1 MHRFTIIVFFLT
13 LSHLGISQS
22 VRQPVRSKLIL
33 TPLVE
38 NINSIIPEEFQTLSL
53 EQFLNITPEDYKKV
67 TGQKLGFKRS
77 LQLRLA
83 QATLKKVFGF

>member
-13 LSHLGISQS
+13 ISNIGISQS

-33 TPLVE
+33 TPVVE
-38 NINSIIPEEFQTLSL
+38 NIITIPEEFQTLSL